1 MVMVTWNIG
10 VLEIW
15 VAHEFGSVK
24 LKLVPIL
31 CPPQQLVHRVPALIL
46 DSNDVKNRLMY
57 CGSFIVYT
65 YV

>member
-24 LKLVPIL
+24 LKLVPT
-31 CPPQQLVHRVPALIL
+31 L
-46 DSNDVKNRLMY
+46 DV
-57 CGSFIVYT
+57 
-65 YV
+65 